1 MKNPFFYL
9 LLIILVVLDGW
20 LLAHPNLVGR
30 FGVWFFE
37 YDYLNTFPKAVGT
50 VSAVVGVALIVSWL
64 AGRLPRP
71 MAIAATALLLVVGLL
86 WLIQSLQQYTTGV
99 YKLTGAGF
107 KAGAM
112 LLPGLVVLV
121 FAKGLWGL
129 FQRKRK

>member
-1 MKNPFFYL
+1 M

-37 YDYLNTFPKAVGT
+37 YEYLDTFPKAVGT
-50 VSAVVGVALIVSWL
+50 VSAVVGVALIISWL
-64 AGRLPRP
+64 VGRLPRP
-71 MAIAATALLLVVGLL
+71 MALAATTLLLVVSLL
-86 WLIQSLQQYTTGV
+86 WLIQSIQQYTTGI

-121 FAKGLWGL
+121 VAKGLWDRV
-129 FQRKRK
+129 QRK

>member
-37 YDYLNTFPKAVGT
+37 YEYLDTFPKAVGT
-50 VSAVVGVALIVSWL
+50 VSAVVGVALIICWL
-64 AGRLPRP
+64 VGRLPRP
-71 MAIAATALLLVVGLL
+71 MALAATTLLLVVSLL
-86 WLIQSLQQYTTGV
+86 WLIQSIQQYTTGI

-121 FAKGLWGL
+121 VAKGLWDRV
-129 FQRKRK
+129 QRK